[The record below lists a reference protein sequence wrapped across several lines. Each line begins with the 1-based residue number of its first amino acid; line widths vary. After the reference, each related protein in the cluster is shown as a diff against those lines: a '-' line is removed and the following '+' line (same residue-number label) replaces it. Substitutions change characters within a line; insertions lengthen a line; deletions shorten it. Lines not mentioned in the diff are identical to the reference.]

1 MNQESGSRK
10 LKRRNILKA
19 VGAAGVSVAGVSG
32 PVGASEEFDDLA
44 GLDQPGET
52 SCDTDR
58 NSDENLPFDTDG
70 AYGGWGGHEHHGT
83 EPGLDHYPIVFA
95 HGNSRD
101 ACDFDE
107 HAEYFIE
114 RGFGGDALW
123 SITFRETGST
133 HGMMRDQLE
142 DFIEKI
148 GEETGVNTVS
158 VVGHSLGV
166 TGIRHWM
173 DDFDRFDR
181 VETFVGLAGANHGTE
196 TCGVLC
202 ESGPGNARPCNFIA
216 IPCAD
221 TPGEPLFELNTPNET
236 PGDVEYY
243 TIRGTAD
250 AFFTTRMDS
259 PELEG
264 AVENVVLDG
273 ATHDEVRTSN
283 ESKQLMFQWLSE
295 ELPPDARRQDG

>member
-1 MNQESGSRK
+1 MDREERSRK
-10 LKRRNILKA
+10 LNRRNVLKT
-19 VGAAGVSVAGVSG
+19 VGVAGASIAGVSG
-32 PVGASEEFDDLA
+32 NASANEEFGNHA
-44 GLDQPGET
+44 GLDLPGET
-52 SCDTDR
+52 SCEEDR
-58 NSDENLPFDTDG
+58 NSDENLPFNTDG
-70 AYGGWGGHEHHGT
+70 TYGGWGGHEYHGT
-83 EPGLDHYPIVFA
+83 EPGIEHYPVVFV

-101 ACDFDE
+101 ACDFNE

-114 RGFGGDALW
+114 RGYGGDALW

-133 HGMMRDQLE
+133 HEMMRDQLE
-142 DFIEKI
+142 DFIERI
-148 GEETGVNTVS
+148 TEETSVNGVN

-173 DDFDRFDR
+173 DDMNRFDR

-196 TCGVLC
+196 TCGPLC
-202 ESGPGNARPCNFIA
+202 ESGPGTARPCDFIA

-221 TPGEPLFELNTPNET
+221 TLGEPLFELNNPDET
-236 PGDVEYY
+236 PGNVEYY

-250 AFFTTRMDS
+250 AFFTTRMNS

-283 ESKQLMFQWLSE
+283 ESKELMFQWLSE
-295 ELPPDARRQDG
+295 ELPPAARRQDG